1 MILYKRMPM
10 LPNRLFKILFMV
22 IFAVLIFARPQES
35 PAQEVISEFS
45 DKTLPVLNEELRK
58 IRKAIQEIATQDT
71 GIF

>member
-1 MILYKRMPM
+1 MTL
-10 LPNRLFKILFMV
+10 NHLFKILF
-22 IFAVLIFARPQES
+22 IGLLLILSFAKPQES

>member
-1 MILYKRMPM
+1 MTL
-10 LPNRLFKILFMV
+10 NHLFKILF
-22 IFAVLIFARPQES
+22 IGLLLILSFSKPQES